1 MPSSGHQRNFACALL
16 TEEHSLNFNRTL
28 FSAAISFQA
37 YWTSEASEGRM
48 LMEVWV
54 KARKLINISLLRQ
67 YENTHIKD
75 K

>member
-1 MPSSGHQRNFACALL
+1 
-16 TEEHSLNFNRTL
+16 
-28 FSAAISFQA
+28 
-37 YWTSEASEGRM
+37 M

-54 KARKLINISLLRQ
+54 KARELINISLLRQ